1 MKNIELGKRWH
12 GRPYTVWTGSIRE
25 LKQLIPTFTISDFSI
40 RDGVNEFLSTIARE
54 PLDRIYIVR
63 ERDRFGKFLSIR
75 HRETLDE
82 IGRIVVQSHPRY
94 EGVWEQPRHERDKI
108 DDVDEI
114 DPQSDKCIPVA
125 AVRTK
130 YTDSSFQNWKHE
142 DVVKGYKLVEHQKV
156 LGSILGPL
164 KKFSSNC
171 GGDFLKDSKIHI
183 TPLTDPESEDS
194 KIHITP
200 LTDPESLDATLQIS
214 KYGARMRIECLVPN
228 YKFYLDN
235 DMPYVLKVS
244 CLNSVDKSIAL
255 RINLS
260 WCFSLENTGIPIAGF
275 RSWRF
280 SLENIGIPI
289 AGFRVIHD
297 QGLKDGAIEE
307 FLNSWFERL
316 LNGEWLGQFMERK
329 KAEDWLRRKFPTDAK
344 QILAIYAKLYA
355 AYVDPQRPVLD
366 STGSISGLLKKEYG
380 RIPEAD
386 ILRAYVH
393 AGWKI
398 YEKLGNAAKESRIHY
413 SVLGIVITLIDIA
426 KDPVDDQKQLVKR
439 FYNMMAELFEKE
451 QKAAKKKKQA
461 IN

>member
-54 PLDRIYIVR
+54 PLDRIYIVKD
-63 ERDRFGKFLSIR
+63 RDRFGKFLSIR
-75 HRETLDE
+75 HRKTLDE

-94 EGVWEQPRHERDKI
+94 ERDKI
-108 DDVDEI
+108 DDVDKI

-130 YTDSSFQNWKHE
+130 YTGSSFQNRKHE

-156 LGSILGPL
+156 LGSILDTL
-164 KKFSSNC
+164 KKFSSNY
-171 GGDFLKDSKIHI
+171 GGDFLKDSRGDILLKDSKIHI

-200 LTDPESLDATLQIS
+200 LTDPESLDATLKIS

-235 DMPYVLKVS
+235 DRTYVLKVS

-255 RINLS
+255 RIKLS
-260 WCFSLENTGIPIAGF
+260 WYSSLGEIPIAAF
-275 RSWRF
+275 KR
-280 SLENIGIPI
+280 N
-289 AGFRVIHD
+289 HD
-297 QGLKDGAIEE
+297 QGLKDEEIEG
-307 FLNSWFERL
+307 FLNTWLKRL
-316 LNGEWLGQFMERK
+316 SNGEWLGQGTDQGSVRRTFGAD
-329 KAEDWLRRKFPTDAK
+329 AEK
-344 QILAIYAKLYA
+344 ILAIYAKLYA
-355 AYVDPQRPVLD
+355 AYVDPQGPVLD
-366 STGSISGLLKKEYG
+366 SEVGESISELLKEEKG
-380 RIPEAD
+380 RGPEVDD
-386 ILRAYVH
+386 ILMDYVH
-393 AGWKI
+393 AGRKI
-398 YEKLGNAAKESRIHY
+398 SKELRNAAKRPGILY
-413 SVLGIVITLIDIA
+413 PLLGIVITLMDIA
-426 KDPVDDQKQLVKR
+426 KDPVDDQKQLVNL
-439 FYNMMAELFEKE
+439 FYNMVEELSKKE

>member
-171 GGDFLKDSKIHI
+171 GGDFLKDSKIHV

-194 KIHITP
+194 KIHVTP
-200 LTDPESLDATLQIS
+200 LTDPESLDSTLKIS

-235 DMPYVLKVS
+235 DRTYVLKVS
-244 CLNSVDKSIAL
+244 CLNSVDTSIAL

-260 WCFSLENTGIPIAGF
+260 WYSSRVE
-275 RSWRF
+275 
-280 SLENIGIPI
+280 IPI

-307 FLNSWFERL
+307 FLNFWIERL
-316 LNGEWLGQFMERK
+316 LNGEWLGPGTDESRGRSPGRK
-329 KAEDWLRRKFPTDAK
+329 GGKPPEAMPGTDPGKVTNVFGPYAEK
-344 QILAIYAKLYA
+344 ILAIYATLYA
-355 AYVDPQRPVLD
+355 ESVLESAILD
-366 STGSISGLLKKEYG
+366 SIFELLKGEHE
-380 RIPEAD
+380 RRPEAD
-386 ILRAYVH
+386 MLRAYVH
-393 AGWKI
+393 VGRKI
-398 YEKLGNAAKESRIHY
+398 SEKLRKAAKRPRIHY
-413 SVLGIVITLIDIA
+413 PLLAIA
-426 KDPVDDQKQLVKR
+426 IKMVDTADDQKQLENL